1 MFPLLGFYYF
11 SFITF
16 CLIPSL
22 YSLSVVQFQCFTASS
37 YDLKIYCYYSIST
50 AVLIIVRVIGIIK
63 ISYHTY
69 FSIRMIVPYG
79 YVFEKK
85 RLFSIHLIL
94 NVTFSESEMLIYLIV
109 LTYYGMKV
117 KYEEIFIH
125 TIYSVREDDTTVIL
139 VYIFLSHS
147 FYYRI

>member
-1 MFPLLGFYYF
+1 MVMYL
-11 SFITF
+11 
-16 CLIPSL
+16 
-22 YSLSVVQFQCFTASS
+22 
-37 YDLKIYCYYSIST
+37 
-50 AVLIIVRVIGIIK
+50 
-63 ISYHTY
+63 
-69 FSIRMIVPYG
+69 
-79 YVFEKK
+79 KK
-85 RLFSIHLIL
+85 RLFSIHIIL